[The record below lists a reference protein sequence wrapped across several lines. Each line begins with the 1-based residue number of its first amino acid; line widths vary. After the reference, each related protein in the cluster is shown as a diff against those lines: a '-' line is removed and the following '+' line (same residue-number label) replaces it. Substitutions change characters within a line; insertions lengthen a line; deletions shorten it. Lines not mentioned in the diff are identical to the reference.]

1 MSEVDVAYYLAD
13 GSTARARYPHDGNSD
28 PIDAITALLNDKARS
43 GKLLEVDSIDINS
56 GTGSSIYIVPSQVQA
71 IIVEKVFD
79 LTGVA

>member
-1 MSEVDVAYYLAD
+1 M
-13 GSTARARYPHDGNSD
+13 
-28 PIDAITALLNDKARS
+28 LNDKARS